1 MRMTRNTMAIGA
13 KRLLMG
19 VVALAVVLTGCATG
33 TTASGSGDR
42 GSAAPPPTG
51 VGAAARAAPESG
63 GATERREVSG
73 FTGVRLTSIG
83 DLRIE
88 QTGTESL
95 TIDADADVL
104 PQLTSNVSSGIL
116 ELGVAPGTTL
126 TTSRRIVYRLT
137 VATLDSIA
145 VSGAGDA
152 TASNLRA
159 DRLTVEIS
167 GTGEMTLA
175 GTVDSQAVTI
185 SGTGDYNGED
195 LQSATAEVTIDAAG
209 DAVLRVSDRLDATVS
224 GVGSVE
230 YIGNPHVTKDVNGV
244 GSVEQRH

>member
-1 MRMTRNTMAIGA
+1 MQK
-13 KRLLMG
+13 KRFLTS
-19 VVALAVVLTGCATG
+19 VVAVAVVLIGCTTG
-33 TTASGSGDR
+33 TTVSGSGAPASTAPSPT
-42 GSAAPPPTG
+42 GAGTPAPAAPVSGRVT
-51 VGAAARAAPESG
+51 ES
-63 GATERREVSG
+63 REVSG
-73 FTGVRLTSIG
+73 VTGVELTSIG
-83 DLRIE
+83 EMHIE

-95 TIDADADVL
+95 TIEADADVL

-116 ELGVAPGTTL
+116 ELGVIHGTTIA
-126 TTSRRIVYRLT
+126 TSRRIVYRLT

-159 DRLTVEIS
+159 GRLTVKIS
-167 GTGEMTLA
+167 GAGQMTLA

-195 LQSATAEVTIDAAG
+195 LQSATTKVTVDAAG
-209 DAVLRVSDRLDATVS
+209 KAVLRVSDRLDATVS

-230 YIGNPHVTKDVNGV
+230 YIGDPHVTRDISGI
-244 GSVEQRH
+244 GSVKQR